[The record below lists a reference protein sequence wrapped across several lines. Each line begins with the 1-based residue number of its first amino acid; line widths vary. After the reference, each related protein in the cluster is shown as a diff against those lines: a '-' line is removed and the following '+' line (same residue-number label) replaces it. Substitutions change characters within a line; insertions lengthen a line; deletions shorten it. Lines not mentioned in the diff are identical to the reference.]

1 MNVIDEQVINR
12 RKKLEDER
20 MPADASRKWG
30 LALSGGGIRSA
41 TFCFGLIRA
50 LACNN
55 VLLRFDLM
63 STVSGGGYI
72 GSMLGNLFQRA
83 SSGNDA
89 RSINKALG
97 ESDSAWFIWWL
108 RANGRYL
115 IPRGAR
121 DQAFAFATYLRN
133 LTAVHFELGMA
144 AVLLGIALGLAD
156 LGVWWSL
163 ERLGYA
169 SATVFTWLRWWSKW
183 IPAIWVLLPCFA
195 LAGAVYAGA
204 YWALAW
210 TSRTRRF
217 ALGWFLTALAG
228 VALVAMFR
236 YFDSQSTDSGATV
249 RYAVWCV
256 CFGLIGIWLVAAIIA
271 RATLPPRHGESPHD
285 YSLRATRARNRLTR
299 KLTGCLIVFAAVGI
313 AGVVDRLAWYFA
325 FEQGSIVKPA
335 AFLAIAAA
343 ALRVLMPLAAALAPR
358 ISSPLPV
365 AIARLLGYV
374 LALLLCAWWVALVYK
389 LAMGELFTQIWPQY
403 DQARTD
409 LLLLLVPVAGYML
422 VTGANFT
429 FLNLSSLHAF
439 YKSRLTRSYLGAA
452 NHRRFGERSVLGAL
466 ENVPST
472 WPAGK
477 STISVRET
485 CFGDDIPLT
494 RYQPQREGGPVH
506 LLTVCVNQ
514 TVDPRGR
521 MFNQDRCGLPLTV
534 ASGGYMS
541 VSLGN
546 WTALAEPGSLSI
558 GTWTAISG
566 AALSPGMGS
575 VTRGG
580 MAALATFAGVRLGY
594 WWTRKEREN
603 LPHGA
608 PVRRASRFL
617 AKTRGLLNETF
628 GSFAGTE
635 GDNWFLTDGGHFEN
649 TGAYAL
655 LAERAQVIVLA
666 DCGADPQYRF
676 GDLENLVRK
685 ARIDLGIRINFQHVR
700 SDMPV
705 SGTPRSYLQK
715 LMSFGSL
722 NEISSPDS
730 SACLA
735 LAKIR
740 YDDKSEPG
748 LLIVVKPNLCAGLP
762 VDLVNFKAQNVDF
775 PQQTTADQFF
785 SEAQFESY
793 FMLGQYL
800 GSDLDYGF
808 IDYLLE
814 NAAQHFEDDDCSP
827 LDASSQHIG
836 GTTNGKLS
844 SRLPSRIAATAVGTT
859 LGIGAVTTTG
869 VAAWQAIES
878 ARTAAARQETDEHNA
893 LKDLADL
900 WAGLPAVN
908 PDTLIPASEAQA
920 FGKVAAALVRTAD
933 TLCPSGEAEW
943 FKASPLASRITR
955 DTQLGCLR
963 LDPAKRTTA
972 CRLLVE
978 ASAPALGSPL
988 PKCIMTPASNLT
1000 LYTLPVRYGPYD
1012 YGANAQY
1019 ISMHPCDPARYA
1031 TVAAETDFEHLNGP
1045 LAEKQSAL
1053 GRAGDKIESLAQGCH
1068 GLNHDTKP
1076 QAPKQS
1082 TTVAQQPPVEPAP
1095 PPVAGFVPPASAPAS
1110 ASAVRPP
1117 PPPASASAAATANPA
1132 SQPAAI
1138 PADICRNVTVYIQI
1152 YGGSQRE
1159 MASGYRDKWR
1169 AIGANVPAIEDV
1181 LDTARRN
1188 GRAGPMPVSHTTVRF
1203 HDRASV
1209 ACAMA
1214 LAPQAGA
1221 SGWTVEPLSANLQA
1235 IPHTVEVWIAPP
1247 RTP

>member
-12 RKKLEDER
+12 RKKLEDDR

-41 TFCFGLIRA
+41 TFCFGLVRA

-89 RSINKALG
+89 RNINKAVG
-97 ESDSAWFIWWL
+97 GCDSAWFIWWL

-144 AVLLGIALGLAD
+144 AVLLGIALGLVD

-169 SATVFTWLRWWSKW
+169 SDTVFTYLRWWSKW
-183 IPAIWVLLPCFA
+183 IPAIWVLLPFFA
-195 LAGAVYAGA
+195 LAGAIYAGA

-210 TSRTRRF
+210 ASRTRRF
-217 ALGWFLTALAG
+217 ALGWLLTALAG
-228 VALVAMFR
+228 VALVAMFQN
-236 YFDSQSTDSGATV
+236 FDSQSTDNDGATF
-249 RYAVWCV
+249 RYAVWYV
-256 CFGLIGIWLVAAIIA
+256 CYGLIGIWLVAAIVA
-271 RATLPPRHGESPHD
+271 RATLPPRHDESPND
-285 YSLRATRARNRLTR
+285 YSLRATRARHRLTR

-325 FEQGSIVKPA
+325 FELGSIVKPA

-343 ALRVLMPLAAALAPR
+343 LLRVLMPLAAALAPR
-358 ISSPLPV
+358 ISSPLPI

-389 LAMGELFTQIWPQY
+389 LAMGELFTKIWPQY

-452 NHRRFGERSVLGAL
+452 NHRRFGERAALGAL
-466 ENVPST
+466 ESVPST

-477 STISVRET
+477 STISVREI
-485 CFGDDIPLT
+485 CFGDDSPLT

-521 MFNQDRCGLPLTV
+521 LFNQDRCGLPLTV
-534 ASGGYMS
+534 ASGGHMR
-541 VSLGN
+541 VSLGE

-558 GTWTAISG
+558 GAWTAISG

-608 PVRRASRFL
+608 PMRRASRLL

-666 DCGADPQYRF
+666 DCGADPKFRF

-685 ARIDLGIRINFQHVR
+685 ARIDLGIRINFQRLR

-705 SGTPRSYLQK
+705 SGTSHSCLQK
-715 LMSFGSL
+715 LISFGSL
-722 NEISSPDS
+722 NEISSPNS

-740 YDDKSEPG
+740 YDEDSEPG
-748 LLIVVKPNLCAGLP
+748 ILIVVKPNLCAGLP

-793 FMLGQYL
+793 FMLGQFL

-814 NAAQHFEDDDCSP
+814 HADEHFENDDCSP
-827 LDASSQHIG
+827 FDASSQTNG
-836 GTTNGKLS
+836 GAANGKLS
-844 SRLPSRIAATAVGTT
+844 GRLPSRIAATAVGTT

-878 ARTAAARQETDEHNA
+878 ARTAAARQESDEHNA

-900 WAGLPAVN
+900 WAGLPSVN
-908 PDTLIPASEAQA
+908 PGTPIPDSEAQA

-943 FKASPLASRITR
+943 FKASPLAARITR
-955 DTQLGCLR
+955 DTLQGCTNLAA
-963 LDPAKRTTA
+963 AKRTAA

-978 ASAPALGSPL
+978 AATPALGTTL
-988 PKCIMTPASNLT
+988 PQCIMKPADTLT
-1000 LYTLPVRYGPYD
+1000 LATLPVRYGPYD

-1019 ISMHPCDPARYA
+1019 PSRHPCDPARYA
-1031 TVAAETDFEHLNGP
+1031 TLAAEADFEFLNGP
-1045 LAEKQSAL
+1045 LAEKPSAL
-1053 GRAGDKIESLAQGCH
+1053 GRAGEEIESLAQGCH
-1068 GLNHDTKP
+1068 GLNHDKRLQASKP
-1076 QAPKQS
+1076 S
-1082 TTVAQQPPVEPAP
+1082 TTVAQQPEVEPAP
-1095 PPVAGFVPPASAPAS
+1095 PPLAGFVPPASAPAS
-1110 ASAVRPP
+1110 ASALHPP
-1117 PPPASASAAATANPA
+1117 PPPASATAATTPA
-1132 SQPAAI
+1132 SQAAAI
-1138 PADICRNVTVYIQI
+1138 AADICRNVTVYIQI
-1152 YGGSQRE
+1152 YGSSQRGT
-1159 MASGYRDKWR
+1159 ANGYRDKWR
-1169 AIGANVPAIEDV
+1169 AIGASVPAIEDV

-1188 GRAGPMPVSHTTVRF
+1188 GRAGPMPVTHTTVRF
-1203 HDRASV
+1203 HDRASK
-1209 ACAMA
+1209 ACAKA
-1214 LAPQAGA
+1214 LGPEVGT
-1221 SGWTVEPLSANLQA
+1221 SEWTVEPLSANLQA
-1235 IPHTVEVWIAPP
+1235 IPHTIEVWIAPSP
-1247 RTP
+1247 TP